1 MDVSKETEKGLVQI
15 QIVNYVNWESTIACI
30 QSIREQ
36 TYDGYRLVVIENA
49 SPNDSLKR
57 LREFDPTL
65 SILISD
71 NNVGWGG
78 GLNLGF
84 FNHNFDTNPEFYFTL
99 NSDVV
104 LEPNCLSRLIK
115 TMKVNPNCA
124 VVAPIIYNGLH
135 SDRTNNMGFNLSYKY
150 LIPLDFSKLT
160 GNCKKWIA
168 QKTRKVNW
176 VSDTVALMRRSA
188 ICRVGGYD
196 EQYFMYGQMTDMGYR
211 LKQHGYDL
219 IVNYD
224 AVAYHTEKGSSGG
237 KLSEFSLYYKFRNW
251 IIFHRKHFR
260 KGHLLYTLLWSI
272 GVMFL
277 HFVKAI
283 LHRNYEWGLSM
294 SRGVRDGF
302 ACTLENK
309 TGSSVKSK

>member
-1 MDVSKETEKGLVQI
+1 ME
-15 QIVNYVNWESTIACI
+15 A
-30 QSIREQ
+30 
-36 TYDGYRLVVIENA
+36 
-49 SPNDSLKR
+49 
-57 LREFDPTL
+57 
-65 SILISD
+65 
-71 NNVGWGG
+71 
-78 GLNLGF
+78 
-84 FNHNFDTNPEFYFTL
+84 
-99 NSDVV
+99 
-104 LEPNCLSRLIK
+104 
-115 TMKVNPNCA
+115 NPNCA

-224 AVAYHTEKGSSGG
+224 AVAYHTGRGSSGN
-237 KLSEFSLYYKFRNW
+237 KLSGFSLYYKLRNW
-251 IIFHRKHFR
+251 IIFQRKYF
-260 KGHLLYTLLWSI
+260 KKSHLVYTALWSI
-272 GVMFL
+272 GAMFMYG
-277 HFVKAI
+277 FKALIHGNLELI
-283 LHRNYEWGLSM
+283 LDM
-294 SRGVRDGF
+294 SKGIRDGF
-302 ACTLENK
+302 SYDI
-309 TGSSVKSK
+309 G

>member
-36 TYDGYRLVVIENA
+36 TYDSYRLVVIENA

-65 SILISD
+65 SILVSD

-104 LEPNCLSRLIK
+104 LEPNCLSKLIK
-115 TMKVNPNCA
+115 TMEANPNCA

-135 SDRTNNMGFNLSYKY
+135 SDRTNNIGFNLSYKY

-160 GNCKKWIA
+160 GNYKKWIA
-168 QKTRKVNW
+168 QKTRKVSW

-224 AVAYHTEKGSSGG
+224 AVAYHAEKGSSGG
-237 KLSEFSLYYKFRNW
+237 ELSAFSLYYKLRNW
-251 IIFHRKHFR
+251 CIFQRKHF
-260 KGHLLYTLLWSI
+260 GEQHLPYVLLWSLAVLLLY
-272 GVMFL
+272 GVRVAL
-277 HFVKAI
+277 QGDPNSILAI
-283 LHRNYEWGLSM
+283 LRGIKDGLTYNQPVQHKLQ
-294 SRGVRDGF
+294 G
-302 ACTLENK
+302 
-309 TGSSVKSK
+309 